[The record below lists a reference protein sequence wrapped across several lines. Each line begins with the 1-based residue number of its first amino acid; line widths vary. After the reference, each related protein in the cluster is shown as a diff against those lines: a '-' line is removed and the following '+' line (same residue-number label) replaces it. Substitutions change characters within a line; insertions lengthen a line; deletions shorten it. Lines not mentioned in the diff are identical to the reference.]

1 MYNIKINDV
10 AYSVPKGSTILEAAR
25 FAGINIP
32 TLCYLK
38 DLNEIGACRVCVV
51 EVKGARSLV
60 AACMHP
66 VGEGMEIY
74 TNTPAVIESRKMTM
88 QLLLSV
94 HDRKCL
100 SCVRSGNCEFQQLCH
115 DLGVEDEGRFD
126 GAWPDVLYDDS
137 AVHMIRDNSKCVLC
151 RRCVAACEAQHT
163 AVIGPN
169 GRGFDTHI
177 GCAFEQKLADV
188 ACIACGQCIV
198 SCPTGALVEKDDTAK
213 VMEAIADP
221 EKFVVVQT
229 APSIRATLGECF
241 DMPIGTNVKGKM
253 VAALRR
259 LGFDRVFDTDFGAD
273 LTIMEEGTEFIHRV
287 QEGGVLPMITSCSP
301 GWVKYIEHF
310 YPELLP
316 HLSSCKSP
324 QSMQGAVTKSWF
336 AEKAGIDPKKIVSVS
351 VMPCTAKKYEIQRDD
366 MNGAGE
372 GLMDN
377 DYSITTR
384 ELSRMIKKC
393 GIDFVNLPEE
403 DFDPCMDIS
412 TGAAAIFGTTGGVME
427 AALRTVADIL
437 TGEDLKTIDYHE
449 VRGMAKIKEA
459 TYEIAGKPVHVAVA
473 SGMQNAK
480 VILDKIKSG
489 EANYDFIEIMGCPGG
504 CINGGGQPYQPAV
517 VRSFTDYKEKRAE
530 ALYEEDRNLPLR
542 KSHKSPLI
550 QKIYEEYLDEPGS
563 EKAHHLLHTT
573 YVAREKYKK

>member
-213 VMEAIADP
+213 VMKAIADP

-504 CINGGGQPYQPAV
+504 CINGGGQPYQPTV

>member
-213 VMEAIADP
+213 VMKAIADP

>member
-273 LTIMEEGTEFIHRV
+273 LAIMEEGTEFIHRV

-377 DYSITTR
+377 DFSITTR

-550 QKIYEEYLDEPGS
+550 QKIYEEYLGEPGS

>member
-126 GAWPDVLYDDS
+126 GAWPEVLYDDS

-377 DYSITTR
+377 DFSITTR

-449 VRGMAKIKEA
+449 VRGMEKIKEA

-550 QKIYEEYLDEPGS
+550 QKIYEEYLGEPGS

>member
-241 DMPIGTNVKGKM
+241 NMPIGTNVKGKM

>member
-1 MYNIKINDV
+1 MFQIKINNV
-10 AYSVPKGSTILEAAR
+10 PYSVPEGSTILEAAR

-32 TLCYLK
+32 TLCFLK

-66 VGEGMEIY
+66 VSDGMEIF
-74 TNTPAVIESRKMTM
+74 TNTPAVLESRKTTL

-94 HDRKCL
+94 HNRKCL
-100 SCVRSGNCEFQQLCH
+100 SCVRNGTCELQALCH
-115 DLGVEDEGRFD
+115 DMGVEDEGQYD
-126 GAWPDVLYDDS
+126 GAMPDITYDDT

-151 RRCVAACEAQHT
+151 RRCVAACAAQHT

-177 GCAFEQKLADV
+177 ACAFEQNLADV
-188 ACIACGQCIV
+188 ACISCGQCIV
-198 SCPTGALVEKDDTAK
+198 SCPTGALVEKDSTK
-213 VMEAIADP
+213 EVMAAIADP

-229 APSIRATLGECF
+229 APAIRATLGECF
-241 DMPIGTNVKGKM
+241 GMPIGTNVKGKM
-253 VAALRR
+253 VAALHR

-273 LTIMEEGTEFIHRV
+273 LTIMEEGTEFIRRV
-287 QEGGVLPMITSCSP
+287 KEGGVLPMITSCSP
-301 GWVKYIEHF
+301 GWVKYIEYF

-324 QSMQGAVTKSWF
+324 QSMQGAVTKTWF
-336 AEKAGIDPKKIVSVS
+336 AQMQGIDPKNIVSVS
-351 VMPCTAKKYEIQRDD
+351 IMPCTAKKFEIQRDD

-377 DYSITTR
+377 DYTLTTR
-384 ELSRMIKKC
+384 ELGRLIQRC
-393 GIDFVNLPEE
+393 GIDFVNLPDE

-412 TGAAAIFGTTGGVME
+412 TGAGAIFGTTGGVME
-427 AALRTVADIL
+427 AALRTVADVL
-437 TGEDLKTIDYHE
+437 TGEDLKEIDYHA
-449 VRGMAKIKEA
+449 VRGMAEIKEA
-459 TYEIAGKPVHVAVA
+459 SYDVAGMKVNVAVA
-473 SGMQNAK
+473 SGMQNAR
-480 VILDKIKSG
+480 VILDKIKNG
-489 EANYDFIEIMGCPGG
+489 EADYHFIEIMGCPGG

-517 VRSFTDYKEKRAE
+517 VRNFTDYKEKRAE
-530 ALYEEDRNLPLR
+530 ALYEEDRSLPLR
-542 KSHKSPLI
+542 KSHQSPLI
-550 QKIYEEYLDEPGS
+550 KRVYDEYLGEPGS